1 MKRIKNVIEAQDSQR
16 SVERMARAKQ
26 AERNDLLGIT
36 QCFIA
41 KNDKQDPA
49 KVTAFA
55 ERLLA
60 WLDES
65 VSDLDRSARRAA
77 LNKVEA
83 ASWNAGL
90 QGISTSELIEQ
101 ASVYYRFLAA

>member
-1 MKRIKNVIEAQDSQR
+1 MKRIKNVIEAMDTER
-16 SVERMARAKQ
+16 AVERMARAKQ
-26 AERNDLLGIT
+26 AERNDLLGIA

-41 KNDKQDPA
+41 KNDKRDPA
-49 KVTAFA
+49 KVMAFA
-55 ERLLA
+55 EDLLA
-60 WLDES
+60 WLNES

-90 QGISTSELIEQ
+90 QGIPTSELIDQ
-101 ASVYYRFLAA
+101 ASVYHRFIAA